1 MSLKNIVLYC
11 HNKGEQTMKKH
22 IQFLLGSMIFMALG
36 AQQVLSQADLTT
48 DIKRAGEALRRYMES
63 AHPTPDIGKDLPMT
77 PMIPMI
83 INALT
88 NPSFFDDV
96 NMIIAET
103 DQLPVQN
110 ESSIAVNPTNPKNLI
125 GSAVDYR
132 ASSSAWVYYSMDGG
146 RTWKNVN
153 LGKPPKMMTSSND
166 PSVAFSKDGTGY
178 LVYGAF
184 GDRSKAS
191 PENGVFFSRTTDGGI
206 TWTKHIPVIQHL
218 GEQTPDST
226 FEDKY
231 YIWVDNSLTS
241 PYANRLYIP
250 WKRVI
255 NRDSSTQIVN
265 VYSTDRGNTWSVP
278 VAVSDR
284 VPGISEDTTFG
295 QSFPLTVTGP
305 EGEVYTV
312 WNFGPKSSIGFASS
326 MDGGNTF
333 SAPRLIQTYRSFGK
347 AKALDEGVRHT
358 LKGGVRA
365 EAYPSLTCDITNGP
379 RRGWL
384 YLAWSA
390 DSIPN
395 VYFSRSTDK
404 GVTWS
409 TPKIVHS
416 TETNDQFWH
425 WIAIDPTNGDL
436 GIMYLDSRDD
446 PNNIITNCYVSFSRD
461 GGDTWMDRRASESQ
475 SDLRNNPFRNNVFAG
490 DYSGCAMY
498 DGIIYPSWVDM
509 RNAGTSKIDN
519 DAYTAIVNTRIPQP
533 AYPFT
538 ARPSSVDTT
547 SIRLFWKAPKAR
559 VFDQPLNSPLRFILT
574 RNNVFLTEL
583 SGDIETFN
591 DTSVVAFRS
600 YVYGIRV
607 IAGSDT
613 SAIKEARAIAG
624 GARLPQMPALV
635 SSRTLGESTI
645 IALSMK
651 IPGFRAD
658 TITPFINPKTFSI
671 FRDGAKVREY
681 PISIQDTGSIR
692 SFNDTLPIE
701 GWYEYSF
708 TITDESKYESAR
720 TPIRLIFGGPVQSQF
735 SEYFDGDELRAYYNS
750 GRFAPNSSFS
760 FSKPNALTESPSGQY
775 IRNARDTFM
784 LMPVRTIPNSQHF
797 IRFQHAAIVDKTDSA
812 LVEISQDWGKSW
824 KILGQ
829 FDKTQF
835 TPWMDSITNTD
846 DWKPEILS
854 FMPIS
859 DTSLFR
865 LRFFSGPSFQEDG
878 WWIDDISIGLTT
890 GLADIQPMHI
900 SVFPLPAK
908 DYISIGLALTGEI
921 KLRLCDIMGKEIPQ
935 ESLQF
940 EQHENYLLLDVRQLS
955 TGGYSLSVSKD
966 GRNIGTFPILIHK

>member
-1 MSLKNIVLYC
+1 MMKSLRYMFSFLFAMTIGFQMLY
-11 HNKGEQTMKKH
+11 
-22 IQFLLGSMIFMALG
+22 A
-36 AQQVLSQADLTT
+36 QADLST
-48 DIKRAGEALRRYMES
+48 DIQRAGEALRRYMES
-63 AHPTPDIGKDLPMT
+63 AHPTPDIGKDIPMT
-77 PMIPMI
+77 PMVPMI
-83 INALT
+83 TNALN

-110 ESSIAVNPTNPKNLI
+110 ESSIAVNPTNPRNLI

-153 LGKPPKMMTSSND
+153 LGKPPKMTTSSND
-166 PSVAFSKDGTGY
+166 PSVAFNRNGTGY

-184 GDRSKAS
+184 GDRTKAS
-191 PENGVFFSRTTDGGI
+191 PENGVFFSRTTDGGV

-231 YIWVDNSLTS
+231 YIWVDNSPNS

-265 VYSTDRGNTWSVP
+265 VYSTDNGNTWSTPVP
-278 VAVSDR
+278 VSDR
-284 VPGISEDTTFG
+284 VSGISEDTTFG

-305 EGEVYTV
+305 DGEVYTV
-312 WNFGPKSSIGFASS
+312 WNYGPKSSIGFAKSL
-326 MDGGNTF
+326 DGGNTF
-333 SAPRLIQTYRSFGK
+333 SKPRLVQTYRSFGK

-358 LKGGVRA
+358 VKGGVRA

-395 VYFSRSTDK
+395 VYVSRSTDK
-404 GVTWS
+404 GETWS

-425 WIAIDPTNGDL
+425 WITIDPVNGDL

-446 PNNIITNCYVSFSRD
+446 PNNIITNCYVSYSRD
-461 GGDTWMDRRASESQ
+461 GGDTWMDRRASEAQ
-475 SDLRNNPFRNNVFAG
+475 SDLRNNPFKNNVFAG
-490 DYSGCAMY
+490 DYSGCTMY

-509 RNAGTSKIDN
+509 RNAATSKIDN
-519 DAYTAIVNTRIPQP
+519 DAYTSIVNTRIPQP

-559 VFDQPLNSPLRFILT
+559 VFDQPLDAPIRFVLT
-574 RNNVFLTEL
+574 RNNTFLAEVP
-583 SGDIETFN
+583 GDRETYL
-591 DTSVVAFRS
+591 DTTVVAFRT

-613 SAIKEARAIAG
+613 SAMKEAKAIAG
-624 GARLPQMPALV
+624 GAKLPQMPTLS
-635 SSRTLGESTI
+635 SSRTIGNMNI
-645 IALSMK
+645 IELSLR

-658 TITPFINPKTFSI
+658 TITPFINPGKLTI
-671 FRDGAKVREY
+671 FRDGARVREF
-681 PISIQDTGSIR
+681 PLSITDTGMIR
-692 SFNDTLPIE
+692 TFNDTLPIE
-701 GWYEYSF
+701 GWYEYAF
-708 TITDESKYESAR
+708 TISDKSALESAR
-720 TPIRLIFGGPVQSQF
+720 TPMQVLFGGPVTSSF
-735 SEYFDGDELRAYYNS
+735 TESFDGDELRAYYS
-750 GRFAPNSSFS
+750 VGRFASTSAFAFS
-760 FSKPNALTESPSGQY
+760 TPNALTESPNGQY

-784 LMPVRTIPNSQHF
+784 LMPVQTAPNMEHAM
-797 IRFQHAAIVDKTDSA
+797 RFRHAAIVDITDSA
-812 LVEISQDWGKSW
+812 FVEWSQDRGNSW
-824 KILGQ
+824 QVLSR

-835 TPWMDSITNTD
+835 APWADSITNPD

-854 FMPIS
+854 FTPKS
-859 DTSLFR
+859 DTTLFR
-865 LRFFSGPSFQEDG
+865 FRFWSGPSFQEDG
-878 WWIDDISIGLTT
+878 WWIDDIIIGRTTTIAESNQLPVSIY
-890 GLADIQPMHI
+890 
-900 SVFPLPAK
+900 PLPAK
-908 DYISIGLALTGEI
+908 DFVTITLNETDDIQWRI
-921 KLRLCDIMGKEIPQ
+921 FDIMGSEIDQ
-935 ESLQF
+935 EAVLG
-940 EQHENYLLLDVRQLS
+940 ELHDGYVLLNVQNLA
-955 TGGYSLSVSKD
+955 TGAYTIQIKTG
-966 GRNIGTFPILIHK
+966 GRNIGTYPMLISK